1 MLEVKGY
8 GMDATF
14 DGHVL
19 VVTVRNKVTSGALGA
34 PERRLTV
41 QDIIAV
47 SYKAPSMLVN
57 GALTVQTATGI
68 TQFHFLKKTVG
79 DARPLY
85 EEILRATGVD
95 VNLVATGNHVTPQGL
110 TDFVDNTKSARE
122 RAEVDQAGLREV
134 HASRRTD
141 RVQAVTELKAQ
152 RSAAKEQKVADKAT
166 EDEATK
172 AVLEAFTT
180 GSLVSYR
187 ELAGLVPVKSAPY
200 VRVDDRLREAAEHA
214 AEGRVEAEEREIALA
229 LSIAKS
235 EGGRTVR
242 GATELRIRREE
253 GAGLLRVGS
262 ERIGQIDAEDGF
274 SQTARKGSMFKVVT
288 GEKRLIVRSDRVV
301 TPNGGYPIDAYT
313 SAQVYLDGQEL
324 ITQRPTLTR
333 MALLSPLPGSAIIP
347 GMALQ
352 KKEKHDTRQGE
363 FQVGGRGWAV
373 RVVVH
378 PDRLSVPRQMAE
390 QINRHASA
398 AADAL
403 PVAPLAEPAL
413 TEVSASSETDVLS
426 QLERLHSL
434 IASGAITQDEAT
446 ALKRTIL
453 GS

>member
-1 MLEVKGY
+1 
-8 GMDATF
+8 
-14 DGHVL
+14 
-19 VVTVRNKVTSGALGA
+19 
-34 PERRLTV
+34 
-41 QDIIAV
+41 
-47 SYKAPSMLVN
+47 
-57 GALTVQTATGI
+57 
-68 TQFHFLKKTVG
+68 
-79 DARPLY
+79 
-85 EEILRATGVD
+85 
-95 VNLVATGNHVTPQGL
+95 
-110 TDFVDNTKSARE
+110 
-122 RAEVDQAGLREV
+122 
-134 HASRRTD
+134 
-141 RVQAVTELKAQ
+141 
-152 RSAAKEQKVADKAT
+152 
-166 EDEATK
+166 
-172 AVLEAFTT
+172 
-180 GSLVSYR
+180 
-187 ELAGLVPVKSAPY
+187 VKSAPY

-229 LSIAKS
+229 LSIAKA

-324 ITQRPTLTR
+324 ITQRPTLAR

-373 RVVVH
+373 RVMVH

-413 TEVSASSETDVLS
+413 KEASASGETDVLS

>member
-1 MLEVKGY
+1 MLTVKGY

-14 DGHVL
+14 DGHVF
-19 VVTVRNKVTSGALGA
+19 VVTARNKVASGALGA
-34 PERRLTV
+34 TERRLAIQEV
-41 QDIIAV
+41 IAV
-47 SYKAPSMLVN
+47 SYKAPSMLIN
-57 GALTVQTATGI
+57 GALTVQTATGL
-68 TQFHFLKKTVG
+68 TQFHFLKKTAG
-79 DARPLY
+79 DVRPLY
-85 EEILRATGVD
+85 EQLLRATGVD
-95 VNLVATGNHVTPQGL
+95 VNLVPTGSHLAPQGV
-110 TDFVDNTKSARE
+110 VDLVASANE
-122 RAEVDQAGLREV
+122 
-134 HASRRTD
+134 SK
-141 RVQAVTELKAQ
+141 AV
-152 RSAAKEQKVADKAT
+152 RSSAKEQKFADRAT

-172 AVLEAFTT
+172 AILEAFTT

-187 ELAGLVPVKSAPY
+187 ELGGLVPVKSAAY

-214 AEGRVEAEEREIALA
+214 AAGRVEAEEREIALA
-229 LSIAKS
+229 LVIAKA

-253 GAGLLRVGS
+253 GAGLLRIGS

-274 SQTARKGSMFKVVT
+274 SQTARKGSMFKVAS

-373 RVVVH
+373 RVMVH
-378 PDRLSVPRQMAE
+378 PDKLSVPRQMAE

-403 PVAPLAEPAL
+403 PSAQLAEPAL
-413 TEVSASSETDVLS
+413 KEVSASTGTDVLS